1 MGKKRRRRKDTG
13 GVPRLQIKTTVNF
26 GEQGI
31 PLDQVGE
38 VRKALEAQ
46 MQDLM
51 SRVTRGDHEIDK
63 ASGPPPRE

>member
-1 MGKKRRRRKDTG
+1 M
-13 GVPRLQIKTTVNF
+13 QIKTTVNF